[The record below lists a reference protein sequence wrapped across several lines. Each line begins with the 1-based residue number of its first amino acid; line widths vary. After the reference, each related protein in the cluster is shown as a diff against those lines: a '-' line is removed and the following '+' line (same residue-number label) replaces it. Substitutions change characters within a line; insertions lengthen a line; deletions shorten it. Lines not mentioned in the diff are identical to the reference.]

1 MKWKTRTLFLTLIG
15 VLALVVRAEGATDE
29 EIRRRLVLSC
39 SFEDDASLARGAFN
53 GAFRAAESN
62 RVRFAR
68 IICDLARTNDASIA
82 CGMIS
87 ELGDYGTSAQLPFLY
102 SQVSNTEYGV
112 DAVRS
117 ILKIEGITSN
127 SVAMVDGYLS
137 NTNVDFEYRAQAC
150 ECFLQA
156 SALPA
161 VSGTM
166 RQSARSVALNYA
178 LHANRYV
185 RGTDKAFIAV
195 DPTYQYSKRRLSV
208 LRSVNALGVSSYQ
221 IDYVTNAINEL
232 VAYPESELPE

>member
-1 MKWKTRTLFLTLIG
+1 MKRGLLLIVGLT
-15 VLALVVRAEGATDE
+15 AAWSMQAQDPQPTDE
-29 EIRRRLVLSC
+29 GIKRLI
-39 SFEDDASLARGAFN
+39 AR
-53 GAFRAAESN
+53 SN
-62 RVRFAR
+62 RYRHGEGERSLLYARSLCGDDTNRFAR
-68 IICDLARTNDASIA
+68 LLYEVAQTNDARLAGLTIRL
-82 CGMIS
+82 
-87 ELGDYGTSAQLPFLY
+87 LGEYGTPSQLPFLY

-112 DAVRS
+112 DAVQS
-117 ILKIEGITSN
+117 ILKLEGITSN

-208 LRSVNALGVSSYQ
+208 LRSANALGVSSYQ
-221 IDYVTNAINEL
+221 VDYVTNAINEL

>member
-1 MKWKTRTLFLTLIG
+1 MKWKTRTLFLSLIG

-87 ELGDYGTSAQLPFLY
+87 ELGDYGTPAQLPFLY
-102 SQVSNTEYGV
+102 SQVSNTQYGV

-127 SVAMVDGYLS
+127 SMAMVDGYLS
-137 NTNVDFEYRAQAC
+137 NTNMVMPMREDTCLELLRRRNQTNLGSELSNCVDQCAFRFFGSDKVYSEWYDELVQPLIPGYKYSRRRLNV
-150 ECFLQA
+150 LQA
-156 SALPA
+156 
-161 VSGTM
+161 V
-166 RQSARSVALNYA
+166 Q
-178 LHANRYV
+178 
-185 RGTDKAFIAV
+185 
-195 DPTYQYSKRRLSV
+195 Q
-208 LRSVNALGVSSYQ
+208 LGLTKYNDVF
-221 IDYVTNAINEL
+221 VTNAINEL